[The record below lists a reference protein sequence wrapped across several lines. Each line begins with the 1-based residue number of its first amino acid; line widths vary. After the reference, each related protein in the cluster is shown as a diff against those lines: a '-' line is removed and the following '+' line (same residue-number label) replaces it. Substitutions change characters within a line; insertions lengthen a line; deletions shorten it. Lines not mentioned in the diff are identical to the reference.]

1 MFALDELKEDCNS
14 VLSKVYML
22 VVLCMCTIAGWGL
35 IDSLVSI
42 GMGTLLKMGFVNGCV
57 FMVLVVIGVVDEKD
71 TGTEVSLSDP
81 LEEGD
86 DGNGENDSDLTLSL

>member
-1 MFALDELKEDCNS
+1 
-14 VLSKVYML
+14 
-22 VVLCMCTIAGWGL
+22 
-35 IDSLVSI
+35 
-42 GMGTLLKMGFVNGCV
+42 
-57 FMVLVVIGVVDEKD
+57 MVLVVIGVVDEKD

>member
-1 MFALDELKEDCNS
+1 MFTLGDLKEDCNS

-22 VVLCMCTIAGWGL
+22 VVSFMCTIAGWGL

-42 GMGTLLKMGFVNGCV
+42 GMGTLLKMGFVISCV

-71 TGTEVSLSDP
+71 TCTDVSLSEP

-86 DGNGENDSDLTLSL
+86 DGKDEEDSDWMLSL